1 MPPAPALAGAA
12 RRKRKKG
19 SNMTA
24 RHLVELEEL
33 DEETGGQSRGSSH
46 AMWTQRR
53 QAKRRAKVRAKRHR
67 ASMAAS
73 NGIHL
78 RRNKRF
84 GW

>member
-1 MPPAPALAGAA
+1 MA
-12 RRKRKKG
+12 
-19 SNMTA
+19 A

-33 DEETGGQSRGSSH
+33 DEEAGSQSRGSTH

-67 ASMAAS
+67 ANMAAL

-78 RRNKRF
+78 RRNKRL